1 MRLAGAGHNLSD
13 MRFLLVEDDIDLA
26 EGLAASLRQSGY
38 EVDWVV
44 SGTEAERVLQSRAYD
59 LILLDLNLPG
69 KGGLEVLG
77 TLREGKNP
85 VPVLILSARDQTG
98 DRVRGLDL
106 GADDY
111 LTKPF
116 ELEEL
121 EARARALLRRSQA
134 REGMRVEVGGLLL
147 DTQGRCISAQG
158 ATLDLTAR
166 EFGLLELL
174 MLRAGQVVSKA
185 QISERLCVQ
194 GEELSDGAIE
204 TLVHR
209 VRRKIEGGPAELR
222 TLRGFGYLL
231 DSSRRAQP

>member
-1 MRLAGAGHNLSD
+1 MTTHL
-13 MRFLLVEDDIDLA
+13 LLVEDDVDLA

-38 EVDWVV
+38 AVDWVV
-44 SGTEAERVLQSRAYD
+44 SGTEAERILQASEFD

-69 KGGLEVLG
+69 KSGLEVLRG
-77 TLREGKNP
+77 LRGRKTP
-85 VPVLILSARDQTG
+85 VPVLILSARDETD

-116 ELEEL
+116 DLAEL
-121 EARARALLRRSQA
+121 EARVRALLRRSLA
-134 REGMRVEVGGLLL
+134 SEGQQVEVGGLLL
-147 DTQGRCISAQG
+147 DAAARCISAHG
-158 ATLDLTAR
+158 RALDLTAR
-166 EFGLLELL
+166 EFGLIELL

-194 GEELSDGAIE
+194 GEEMSDGAIE

-209 VRRKIEGGPAELR
+209 VRRKIEGCPVALR
-222 TLRGFGYLL
+222 TLRGFGYILENVR
-231 DSSRRAQP
+231 SA